1 MVLGKAVLKIGASV
15 LPYRGMH
22 VLSLSPSSICVNAHI
37 CQNIWPRE
45 QQYVDEVT
53 YMHDPF
59 REIDTFFRVV
69 VVFDNPNNKIV

>member
-1 MVLGKAVLKIGASV
+1 MA
-15 LPYRGMH
+15 
-22 VLSLSPSSICVNAHI
+22 
-37 CQNIWPRE
+37 

-59 REIDTFFRVV
+59 REIDTLFFRVV